1 MFVQVKTQFYEY
13 LFQLKLGF
21 MNSDNG
27 ILYKKIPE
35 ISVAHINGNGSHLE
49 NAIFSAHWYRSIC

>member
-1 MFVQVKTQFYEY
+1 MFVSVKTQFYEY

-27 ILYKKIPE
+27 ILYKKMPE
-35 ISVAHINGNGSHLE
+35 ISVHINGNGSHLE
-49 NAIFSAHWYRSIC
+49 NAIFSVHGYRSIC

>member
-1 MFVQVKTQFYEY
+1 MD

-21 MNSDNG
+21 MNSE
-27 ILYKKIPE
+27 IPE

>member
-1 MFVQVKTQFYEY
+1 MFVSVKTHLYEY

-27 ILYKKIPE
+27 ILYKKMPE
-35 ISVAHINGNGSHLE
+35 IIVAHINGNVSHLE
-49 NAIFSAHWYRSIC
+49 NAIFSAHGYRSIC

>member
-1 MFVQVKTQFYEY
+1 MFVSVKTQLYEY

-35 ISVAHINGNGSHLE
+35 ISVAHINGNGSHL
-49 NAIFSAHWYRSIC
+49 